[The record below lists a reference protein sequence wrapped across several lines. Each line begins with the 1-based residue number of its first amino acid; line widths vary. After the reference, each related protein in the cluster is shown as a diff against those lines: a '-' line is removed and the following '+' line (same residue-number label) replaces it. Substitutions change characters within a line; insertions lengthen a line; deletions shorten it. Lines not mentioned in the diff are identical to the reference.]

1 MQHTFDAARETER
14 LITWTH
20 DTILTTLK
28 REGAVVGVSGG
39 VDSAT
44 VLHLTVRALGPER
57 VIALMLPDRDSSPD
71 SARLTRQM
79 TDALGVRAILTDITP
94 ALLGMRCYE
103 RRDAAVLRAIPEYDP
118 QLDKVKIVLP
128 QDLLNGASLNVFSAV
143 VVKPDGREI
152 RRRLRPSEYHEIVAA
167 SNLKQRTRMMAL
179 YLEAESRNYAVVGT
193 AQKNE
198 HELGFFVK
206 YGDGGADLQPLHH
219 LFKTQVYKI
228 AECLGVPAAIRERPP
243 TTDTYSAE
251 CTQEEFFYRLPF
263 ATLDAIW
270 EAAEQGQ
277 DHEDIARELGLT
289 IQQVDN
295 ALFDIRRKQQTT
307 EYLRMAPLAPTAVE
321 SRAAPRAAAGRAR
334 RRTADARVTHPGRQT
349 HLERVHGS

>member
-1 MQHTFDAARETER
+1 MPSHFDAALETDH
-14 LITWTH
+14 LISWTR
-20 DTILTTLK
+20 DTIQTTLK

-44 VLHLTVRALGPER
+44 VLHLLVHALGPER
-57 VIALMLPDRDSSPD
+57 VVAVLMPDRDSSPE
-71 SARLTRQM
+71 SAVLAQQM
-79 TDALGVRAILTDITP
+79 AESLGVQTILSDITP
-94 ALLGMRCYE
+94 ALIGMHCYE
-103 RRDAAVLRAIPEYDP
+103 RRDAAVQRAIPEYDP
-118 QLDKVKIVLP
+118 TVDKVKIVLP

-152 RRRLRPSEYHEIVAA
+152 RRRLRPREFNEIVAA
-167 SNLKQRTRMMAL
+167 SNLKQRTRMMTL

-206 YGDGGADLQPLHH
+206 YGDGGADLQPLHR
-219 LFKTQVYKI
+219 LFKTQVYQV
-228 AECLGVPAAIRERPP
+228 AEQLGVPAAIRERPP

-270 EAAEQGQ
+270 EASERGQ
-277 DHEDIARELGLT
+277 SHEDIARELDLT
-289 IQQVDN
+289 VKQVEN
-295 ALFDIRRKQQTT
+295 ALFDIHRKQQTT
-307 EYLRMAPLAPTAVE
+307 EYLRMAPLAPSPESARAV
-321 SRAAPRAAAGRAR
+321 RQGAAR
-334 RRTADARVTHPGRQT
+334 
-349 HLERVHGS
+349 

>member
-1 MQHTFDAARETER
+1 MKRAFDAAQETER
-14 LITWTH
+14 LVAWIRE
-20 DTILTTLK
+20 TILTTLK

-44 VLHLTVRALGPER
+44 VLHLTVRALGPDR
-57 VIALMLPDRDSSPD
+57 VIALMLPDRDSNPE
-71 SARLTRQM
+71 SATLTQQM
-79 TDALGVRAILTDITP
+79 TEELGVRAILADITP
-94 ALLGMRCYE
+94 ALVGMRCYE
-103 RRDAAVLRAIPEYDP
+103 RRDAAVQRAIPDYDP
-118 QLDKVKIVLP
+118 RADKVKIVLP
-128 QDLLNGASLNVFSAV
+128 QNLLSGASLNVFSAV

-152 RRRLRPSEYHEIVAA
+152 RRRLRPSELHEIVAA

-228 AECLGVPAAIRERPP
+228 AEYVGVPDAIRERPP

-277 DHEDIARELGLT
+277 TNEESARELGLT
-289 IQQVDN
+289 IQQVDD
-295 ALFDIRRKQQTT
+295 ALFDIRRKQLTT
-307 EYLRMAPLAPTAVE
+307 EYLRMSPLAP
-321 SRAAPRAAAGRAR
+321 APARHPVARRAAAHPAIQRREGARNGSKGGR
-334 RRTADARVTHPGRQT
+334 V
-349 HLERVHGS
+349 

>member
-1 MQHTFDAARETER
+1 MERTFDAAQEAER
-14 LITWTH
+14 LIAWIRE
-20 DTILTTLK
+20 TILTTLK

-44 VLHLTVRALGPER
+44 VLHLTVRALGADR
-57 VIALMLPDRDSSPD
+57 VLALMLPDRDSSPE
-71 SARLTRQM
+71 SAELTQQM
-79 TDALGVRAILTDITP
+79 TAALGVPALLTDITP

-103 RRDAAVLRAIPEYDP
+103 RRDAAVKRAIPDYDP
-118 QLDKVKIVLP
+118 DVDKVKIVLP

-152 RRRLRPSEYHEIVAA
+152 RRRLRPTEFHEIVAA
-167 SNLKQRTRMMAL
+167 SNLKQRTRMMTL

-228 AECLGVPAAIRERPP
+228 AEYVGVPAAIRERPP

-270 EAAEQGQ
+270 EAAEGG
-277 DHEDIARELGLT
+277 DASEDIASELGLT

-307 EYLRMAPLAPTAVE
+307 EYLRMAPLAPSPAKDLAAPHAVA
-321 SRAAPRAAAGRAR
+321 SRAAGHAG
-334 RRTADARVTHPGRQT
+334 DARNGTDAR
-349 HLERVHGS
+349 LES

>member
-1 MQHTFDAARETER
+1 MLSRFDAVQETER
-14 LITWTH
+14 LISWTR
-20 DTILTTLK
+20 DAIMATLK

-44 VLHLTVRALGPER
+44 VLHVLARALGPER
-57 VIALMLPDRDSSPD
+57 VIAVLLPDRDTSPE
-71 SARLTRQM
+71 SAPLARQM
-79 TDALGVRAILTDITP
+79 AAALGVRSLLVDITP

-103 RRDAAVLRAIPEYDP
+103 RRDAAVRRAIPEYDP
-118 QLDKVKIVLP
+118 TMDKVKIVLP
-128 QDLLNGASLNVFSAV
+128 QDLLSGASLNVFSAV
-143 VVKPDGREI
+143 VVKPDGSEI
-152 RRRLRPSEYHEIVAA
+152 RRRLRPSEVNEIVAA

-219 LFKTQVYKI
+219 LYKTQVYQV
-228 AECLGVPAAIRERPP
+228 AEYLGVPAAIRERPP

-270 EAAEQGQ
+270 EAAEDGRSN
-277 DHEDIARELGLT
+277 EEIARALGLT
-289 IQQVDN
+289 VPQVEN
-295 ALFDIRRKQQTT
+295 ALFDIHRKQQTT
-307 EYLRMAPLAPTAVE
+307 EYLRMPVLSPHRAVAIQLAE
-321 SRAAPRAAAGRAR
+321 AAG
-334 RRTADARVTHPGRQT
+334 H
-349 HLERVHGS
+349 